1 MKRFVSQLAI
11 NGSGTDCYWSALK
24 VRDSMCLASKANTPD
39 SVEAAEQGANGNGEG
54 TDDETNQS
62 DVEEE
67 ESIRAPQTST
77 KSQYELT
84 REANIAKNK
93 ELFQRLEVEYPAA
106 KIEKKPNKKASK
118 REKTKNGSGEQE
130 PTRFSSRIQGP
141 R

>member
-1 MKRFVSQLAI
+1 MISCMKRFVSQLAI
-11 NGSGTDCYWSALK
+11 NGSGTDYDWSAQK
-24 VRDSMCLASKANTPD
+24 VRDSRCLASKANTPD

-84 REANIAKNK
+84 RE
-93 ELFQRLEVEYPAA
+93 
-106 KIEKKPNKKASK
+106 
-118 REKTKNGSGEQE
+118 TGSYHLHHVLLSCTTQNLDQLPGMK
-130 PTRFSSRIQGP
+130 
-141 R
+141 